1 MGNFCVIDGC
11 SNRIGRDKGKSFF
24 RLPKVIT
31 HQSEETKTLSEEQ
44 RNTWLARISRADLST
59 EKQKNTRMCSD
70 HVVSGTPAALY
81 DTRNTDWAPSLG
93 LGHE

>member
-1 MGNFCVIDGC
+1 MRLMDAQ
-11 SNRIGRDKGKSFF
+11 GRDKGKSFF

-31 HQSEETKTLSEEQ
+31 HQSEETKTLSEER

-59 EKQKNTRMCSD
+59 EKQKNTKMCSH

-81 DTRNTDWAPSLG
+81 DTRNTDWATSLG